1 MCYLILHTLVCWR
14 VYTLCTS
21 AHTTKA
27 DTFLSWLPW
36 LSLWAS
42 HFWPWTYQT
51 ARCLCETETPVRR
64 AGLNGE
70 EKGTLCFANFLL
82 PVFLEQVAKFLKEE
96 VRPALIPY
104 QSKMG
109 GKIELAL

>member
-1 MCYLILHTLVCWR
+1 MR
-14 VYTLCTS
+14 
-21 AHTTKA
+21 
-27 DTFLSWLPW
+27 
-36 LSLWAS
+36 
-42 HFWPWTYQT
+42 Q
-51 ARCLCETETPVRR
+51 

-70 EKGTLCFANFLL
+70 EKGTLSFANFIF
-82 PVFLEQVAKFLKEE
+82 PTFLEQVTKFLKEE

>member
-1 MCYLILHTLVCWR
+1 M
-14 VYTLCTS
+14 
-21 AHTTKA
+21 
-27 DTFLSWLPW
+27 
-36 LSLWAS
+36 
-42 HFWPWTYQT
+42 
-51 ARCLCETETPVRR
+51 RR